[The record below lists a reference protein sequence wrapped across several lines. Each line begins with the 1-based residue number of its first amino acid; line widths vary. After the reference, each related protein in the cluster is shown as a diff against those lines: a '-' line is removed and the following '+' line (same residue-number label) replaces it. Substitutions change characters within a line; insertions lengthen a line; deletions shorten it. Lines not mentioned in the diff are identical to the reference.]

1 MNLKFEADGVPAALL
16 PVPAGWRILISPVK
30 LRDVSDGGIALPAS
44 SVQAA
49 EYFRNIAKVLAIGA
63 TAYDDPSFRGGNIDG
78 PSMPWCKVGDIIHY
92 QCHDGVNLTISYNKQ
107 KHNLR
112 FINDRNVISGFR
124 DNNTEVIEE
133 LV

>member
-1 MNLKFEADGVPAALL
+1 MNLKFEADGVPAELL
-16 PVPAGWRILISPVK
+16 PKPAGWRILISPVK

-49 EYFRNIAKVLAIGA
+49 EYFRNIGKVLALGD
-63 TAYDDPSFRGGNIDG
+63 TAYDDPAFRGGRIG
-78 PSMPWCKVGDIIHY
+78 GTQHAWCKVGDIVHY
-92 QCHDGVNLTISYNKQ
+92 QCHDGVNLTISHNKQ

-112 FINDRNVISGFR
+112 FINDRNVVSVLTDTAI
-124 DNNTEVIEE
+124 IEE